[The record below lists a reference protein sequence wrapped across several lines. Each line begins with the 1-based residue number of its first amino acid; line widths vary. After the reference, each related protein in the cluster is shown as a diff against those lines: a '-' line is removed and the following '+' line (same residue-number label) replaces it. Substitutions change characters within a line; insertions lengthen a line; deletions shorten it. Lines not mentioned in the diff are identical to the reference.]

1 MGLVSIHDTYKDS
14 VTPGYSEY
22 CFLHH
27 PSNMQKRG
35 NKENKENMWI
45 LYLRWKDMKKT
56 H

>member
-14 VTPGYSEY
+14 LTPGYSEY

-27 PSNMQKRG
+27 PSIYAETGKYVD
-35 NKENKENMWI
+35 